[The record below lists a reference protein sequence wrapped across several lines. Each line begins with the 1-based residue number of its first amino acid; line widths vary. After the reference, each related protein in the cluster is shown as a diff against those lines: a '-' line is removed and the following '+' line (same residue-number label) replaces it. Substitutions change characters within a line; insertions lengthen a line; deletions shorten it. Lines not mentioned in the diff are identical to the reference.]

1 MKARDIAILEEIALT
16 PSHGAAKGISKKLD
30 EGRDAVQTSINNL
43 RKAGYL
49 ETVTIP
55 MKNGRVVKDIRITV
69 AGNQFLETRT
79 YTLLKKLNSNLLLNT
94 NSYLYLPN
102 SETSSRK
109 GKKEMEYY
117 DSPEEEN
124 LARQKHEARKAQEK
138 VDAYN
143 RRKEKRM
150 ERRDPRNSDKWT
162 VTDSSFEFANR
173 MHNIFHIA
181 PFKLTESKLRFALAK
196 KREAH
201 GTNGTIEMKMMD
213 IFFSKIAHDKT
224 INDPNRVW
232 AMFIF
237 QYASLLEQAKQS
249 IVTPE
254 DLENERL
261 ESERSIAKFKEGLL

>member
-1 MKARDIAILEEIALT
+1 MKARDIAVLEEIALT
-16 PSHGAAKGISKKLD
+16 PSHGAARGISEKLD
-30 EGRDAVQTSINNL
+30 EGRDAIQTSINNL

-49 ETVTIP
+49 ETVTVP
-55 MKNGRVVKDIRITV
+55 MKNGRVVKDIKITV

-79 YTLLKKLNSNLLLNT
+79 YTILNKLNSNLLLNT

-102 SETSSRK
+102 SEKNSRK
-109 GKKEMEYY
+109 GETQMEYY
-117 DSPEEEN
+117 DSPEEEE
-124 LARQKHEARKAQEK
+124 LARQKHQAQKAQEN
-138 VDAYN
+138 VEAYN

-150 ERRDPRNSDKWT
+150 ERRDPRNSDKWS

-196 KREAH
+196 KRETY
-201 GTNGTIEMKMMD
+201 GTNGTLEMKMME

-224 INDPNRVW
+224 ITDPNKVW
-232 AMFIF
+232 ALFIYQF
-237 QYASLLEQAKQS
+237 ASLLEQAKQS

-254 DLENERL
+254 DIETAKI
-261 ESERSIAKFKEGLL
+261 ESRKGWAKFNV